1 MLAHPVHSI
10 LIGNCQNQPFY
21 CGQFVVY
28 ALLPTDDKTVNYQL
42 SVLWFCL
49 EFAAFPS
56 HPLGEFASCTAGDKK
71 FSQQLIWR
79 WERYL
84 LVSSGMHGARGWFSQ
99 DLATGPTSQML
110 PDAAHWIPT
119 KCHLANLESLMSEII
134 INEPI
139 ETQPRPWIKNDPWPG
154 LCFYTCVW

>member
-1 MLAHPVHSI
+1 MFKISHEGRVHVLTMHCNSMLAHPVHSI

-71 FSQQLIWR
+71 FS
-79 WERYL
+79 
-84 LVSSGMHGARGWFSQ
+84 
-99 DLATGPTSQML
+99 
-110 PDAAHWIPT
+110 
-119 KCHLANLESLMSEII
+119 
-134 INEPI
+134 
-139 ETQPRPWIKNDPWPG
+139 
-154 LCFYTCVW
+154 